1 MAIAKDTGLM
11 TKVSI
16 ARVSPLAR
24 RLGISLGLGL
34 GILVVGAIAPPPAPL
49 SAVADT
55 EALASLGGD
64 RLVQALEAAAQ
75 LWQDAAQIIP
85 SDWITVTRY
94 GINAT
99 CDGFIAQGQTTLD
112 PDDLTALVGDILQ
125 DPRQTLDGLELS
137 GYRVQR
143 SPGTPTVTIDFRI
156 NPDSPRQLVSLSSC
170 EQMILLGS
178 LRKTLLDNPELGI
191 DTVRFSDRGEPIQL

>member
-1 MAIAKDTGLM
+1 M

-24 RLGISLGLGL
+24 RLGVSLGLGL
-34 GILVVGAIAPPPAPL
+34 GILVVGAIAPPPTPL

-55 EALASLGGD
+55 ETLASLGGD
-64 RLVQALEAAAQ
+64 RLVQALEAATQ

-85 SDWITVTRY
+85 SDGITVTRY

-99 CDGFIAQGQTTLD
+99 CDGFTAQGQSTLN
-112 PDDLTALVGDILQ
+112 PDELTALVGEILQ
-125 DPRQTLDGLELS
+125 DPQQTLDGFALS

-143 SPGTPTVTIDFRI
+143 SPGDPTVTIDLRLD
-156 NPDSPRQLVSLSSC
+156 PDSPRQWVSLSSC
-170 EQMILLGS
+170 EHMILLGS

>member
-1 MAIAKDTGLM
+1 M

-34 GILVVGAIAPPPAPL
+34 GILVVGAMVPTDRSSTIAPPPAPL

-55 EALASLGGD
+55 ETLASLGGD

-143 SPGTPTVTIDFRI
+143 SPGTP
-156 NPDSPRQLVSLSSC
+156 PSPLISASILTRRASWCPYPPVS
-170 EQMILLGS
+170 
-178 LRKTLLDNPELGI
+178 K
-191 DTVRFSDRGEPIQL
+191 